1 MNPLNQQIVNKL
13 LYVFYQYMYFISSRS
28 IRVAL
33 LRIIGTELFLVNAIA
48 SLVDI
53 LSFYL
58 QE

>member
-1 MNPLNQQIVNKL
+1 
-13 LYVFYQYMYFISSRS
+13 MYFISSRS